1 MILSKFGSTFSIFD
15 SYGKCHFLCFPMHF
29 GLEMKYLL
37 VFKAPTNYIQTLVL
51 LQ

>member
-1 MILSKFGSTFSIFD
+1 MILSKFGGTFSIFD
-15 SYGKCHFLCFPMHF
+15 SYGKHHFLCFPVHL

-37 VFKAPTNYIQTLVL
+37 VFKAPTNYIQALML